1 LEKEKKREEAAKH
14 QQREDKFFNTIK
26 SSMDLNENL
35 QQLAEFIQET
45 TKATGVYIGKLV
57 H

>member
-1 LEKEKKREEAAKH
+1 
-14 QQREDKFFNTIK
+14 
-26 SSMDLNENL
+26 MDLNENL
-35 QQLAEFIQET
+35 QQLAEFIHET